1 MRTMIGFTNDSVP
14 VFISNAISLLLQTEA
29 VSYMK
34 EVGDSSMK
42 LEEEE
47 EVGSKLSNFWGC
59 IVCANFAHHMISCLE
74 LSRAAFTVA
83 TSHQEKEEEEGE

>member
-1 MRTMIGFTNDSVP
+1 MN
-14 VFISNAISLLLQTEA
+14 
-29 VSYMK
+29 

-42 LEEEE
+42 LDEE

-83 TSHQEKEEEEGE
+83 TSHQEKEEEEEEGE